1 MSASAAH
8 ALARPVVMPSE
19 IDSLKEH
26 GFSNEEIY
34 KIVAPRRTLARRIEN
49 NERLSAVETDR
60 VLRLKNIVAEAER
73 VFAHPEKAH
82 RWLRKPCRALEGAV
96 PLELL
101 ETETGAKIVENEL
114 GLIDHGMFA

>member
-1 MSASAAH
+1 MSFAH
-8 ALARPVVMPSE
+8 VMARPVVMPSE
-19 IDSLKEH
+19 LDELAKH

-34 KIVAPRRTLARRIEN
+34 RIVAPRRTLARRKEK
-49 NERLSAVETDR
+49 NERLSVVETDR
-60 VLRLKNIVAEAER
+60 VLRLKSIVAEAER
-73 VFAHPEKAH
+73 VFGDAEKAH
-82 RWLRKPCRALEGAV
+82 RWLRKPCRALENAV

>member
-1 MSASAAH
+1 MSAAY

-19 IDSLKEH
+19 LDDLTKH
-26 GFSNEEIY
+26 GFSKDEIY
-34 KIVAPRRTLARRIEN
+34 KIIAPRRTLARRKEK
-49 NERLSAVETDR
+49 NERLSVVEADR
-60 VLRLKNIVAEAER
+60 VMRLKSIVAEAER
-73 VFAHPEKAH
+73 VFANSDKAH
-82 RWLRKPCRALEGAV
+82 RWLRKPCRALNDAI